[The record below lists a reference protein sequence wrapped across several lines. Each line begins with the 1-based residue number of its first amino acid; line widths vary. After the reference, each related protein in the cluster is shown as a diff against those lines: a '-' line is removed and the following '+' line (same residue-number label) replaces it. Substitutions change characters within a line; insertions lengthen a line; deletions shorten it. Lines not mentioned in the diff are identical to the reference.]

1 MTANEPCACA
11 TILYPWLGAEL
22 PDHLCD
28 TTAAA
33 SVKQWI
39 EANGGPH
46 DRPIFLP
53 DGTPVEARAPYRI
66 VPRDPFTYKLMPKPA
81 DSEFHGSEGYLW
93 AGGVPGHLVL
103 CLNEER
109 TLLDDWPDPPRGRL
123 YCVLDRWAEEGP
135 KSRRVGE
142 VRRQLQH
149 LNVQILAE
157 IIRHCNDI
165 GPDKIG
171 IMLRITARQLHP
183 WGATPS
189 LVRFILGE
197 ALYEAIRRG
206 GDTQALH
213 RTLAA
218 LRPPEGPSR
227 GLLVRCLVLT
237 TVSPETFRRYNK
249 PFAYRVATTIVG
261 EPTDDLLRQ
270 AGRLRAEIRSKLV
283 QWFGTHPLEGL
294 TDLRAANTAGGRPR
308 ADDPVNEW
316 IAEHLA
322 GRLTR
327 KELERRALRYWRE
340 QDPSTP
346 LDTRKKRLRE
356 RLRRA
361 R

>member
-66 VPRDPFTYKLMPKPA
+66 VPRDIFTLELQPF
-81 DSEFHGSEGYLW
+81 
-93 AGGVPGHLVL
+93 GVVPEP
-103 CLNEER
+103 LN
-109 TLLDDWPDPPRGRL
+109 GRL

>member
-1 MTANEPCACA
+1 MSAGTPCECA

-22 PDHLCD
+22 PDHLCPK
-28 TTAAA
+28 TAAA
-33 SVKQWI
+33 TVKRWI

-46 DRPIFLP
+46 NNGPIFLP

-66 VPRDPFTYKLMPKPA
+66 VPRDIFTLELQPF
-81 DSEFHGSEGYLW
+81 
-93 AGGVPGHLVL
+93 GVVPEP
-103 CLNEER
+103 LN
-109 TLLDDWPDPPRGRL
+109 GRL
-123 YCVLDRWAEEGP
+123 YCVLERWAEEGP
-135 KSRRVGE
+135 KGRRVGE
-142 VRRQLQH
+142 VRRQLQN

-157 IIRHCNDI
+157 SFRHRNDI
-165 GPDKIG
+165 APDKIG
-171 IMLRITARQLHP
+171 FMLRMTARQLEP
-183 WGATPS
+183 WGASPS
-189 LVRFILGE
+189 LVRFVLGE
-197 ALYEAIRRG
+197 ALFEAIRRG
-206 GDTQALH
+206 GDTEALH

-227 GLLVRCLVLT
+227 GLLVRFFILT
-237 TVSPETFRRYNK
+237 TVSPDTLRRNNM
-249 PFAYRVATTIVG
+249 PFKYRLATTIVG
-261 EPTDDLLRQ
+261 DPTDDLLRQ
-270 AGRLRAEIRSKLV
+270 AGRIRTETRSKLV

-294 TDLRAANTAGGRPR
+294 ADLRAANTAGGRPR